1 MVNCKQ
7 IPADVAILSDVGLAN
22 AVTLLAGT
30 SLAQTD
36 VGLAGVLALVAAGHG
51 IANADCGTTSGGA
64 TSGGA
69 TSGTPC
75 GTHHR

>member
-1 MVNCKQ
+1 MTS
-7 IPADVAILSDVGLAN
+7 IVA
-22 AVTLLAGT
+22 LLAGT
-30 SLAQTD
+30 AF
-36 VGLAGVLALVAAGHG
+36 VLADVALASKLVLIAAGHG
-51 IANADCGTTSGGA
+51 IANADYGT